1 MFGAMFIVLF
11 PSFGLGVGD
20 QPALLFGPKLL
31 LLFKVRFAAS
41 RRNDD
46 EGGRG
51 AAIAFDVPGNGRAHI
66 FVVTFDDVG
75 DDRRV

>member
-1 MFGAMFIVLF
+1 MFIVFSL
-11 PSFGLGVGD
+11 PFGLGVGD

-41 RRNDD
+41 RRNND

-51 AAIAFDVPGNGRAHI
+51 AAIAFDVPGNGRAYI
-66 FVVTFDDVG
+66 FVVAFDDVG